1 MKKNVSQKKKI
12 LINIFYFEQY
22 FFMMAT
28 ARKGRTQKQ
37 TKLWKTQK
45 GAIEKEREQEINP
58 N

>member
-1 MKKNVSQKKKI
+1 MSRKKKI